1 MKSFQDNNLSQ
12 QCAQIQEGDGIN
24 PREESLKE
32 RQRENRARAERTN
45 YRDQSLAKQAARV
58 IDQELASRAAS
69 IGCELGV
76 SHIEVSASGAHVRAW
91 VSPAAEV
98 DDPSAID
105 RWLTAFA
112 PFLRVRLAAVLARKR
127 VPTLKLVFAAASP
140 LITNFVL
147 ECGQPSE
154 SEFES

>member
-1 MKSFQDNNLSQ
+1 MKSFQDDVLRDQRAS
-12 QCAQIQEGDGIN
+12 IEEGDGIN

-32 RQRENRARAERTN
+32 RQKENRARAERTS
-45 YRDQSLAKQAARV
+45 YRDQALAKQVARV

-98 DDPSAID
+98 EDPSAIE
-105 RWLTAFA
+105 RWLSAFA

-127 VPTLKLVFAAASP
+127 VPTLKLTFAAVSAQKA
-140 LITNFVL
+140 
-147 ECGQPSE
+147 GQQQGQSDEPDSE
-154 SEFES
+154 IYQ